1 MTTLQLSLAG
11 KHPVALASLTS
22 GAVRGVILTNIVRH
36 SLLLAHT
43 EVITVFLLV
52 QTSMYS

>member
-1 MTTLQLSLAG
+1 MTTLQLPLAG